1 MKSLKYIGL
10 VLTVFTLVGCSSTVK
25 VSDTWKD
32 VKLTDVREKKVMVI
46 SKTEDIIV
54 REQMERDMV
63 EGLKNEGVESI
74 SSITKF
80 PSLSSD
86 KKLSKEEISELKGEL
101 QNEGIELVL
110 LSVLKD
116 VQEYTKT
123 TTSGTGYT
131 VSTGPVFYRRGYY
144 RSFYRFYGD
153 FYYNSGTETSVTSQG
168 KKYIIETIIYD
179 LTQPEQNQ
187 LMSVITTTIDNPE
200 TLGTTSEDFS
210 KKVIKEL
217 VK

>member
-1 MKSLKYIGL
+1 MKNLKRIGL
-10 VLTVFTLVGCSSTVK
+10 IIVGLTLVGCSSTVQ

-32 VKLTDVREKKVMVI
+32 VKLTDVKGKKVMVI
-46 SKTEDIIV
+46 NNTENIIV
-54 REQMERDMV
+54 REQFESDMV
-63 EGLKNEGVESI
+63 EHLNNEGVKSV

-80 PSLSSD
+80 PSLNSEQ
-86 KKLSKEEISELKGEL
+86 KLSKSEVTKFKNELKS
-101 QNEGIELVL
+101 EGVELVL

-144 RSFYRFYGD
+144 RSFYRFYSD
-153 FYYNSGTETSVTSQG
+153 FYIHDGTETSITTQG
-168 KKYIIETIIYD
+168 KKYIIETIVYD
-179 LTQPEQNQ
+179 LTQPEENQ

-200 TLGTTSEDFS
+200 TLGTTSKDFS
-210 KKVIKEL
+210 KKVVKEL

>member
-1 MKSLKYIGL
+1 MKYLGL
-10 VLTVFTLVGCSSTVK
+10 VLTVLTLVGCSSTVK

-32 VKLTDVREKKVMVI
+32 VKLTDVKDKKVMVI

-54 REQMERDMV
+54 REQMERDIV

-74 SSITKF
+74 RSITKF

-101 QNEGIELVL
+101 QTEGIELVL

-123 TTSGTGYT
+123 STSGTGYT
-131 VSTGPVFYRRGYY
+131 MTTGPVFYRRGYY

-153 FYYNSGTETSVTSQG
+153 FYYNGETETSLTSQG